1 MIKAYSKIRNKLL
14 FKYNTDEIID
24 ILDDLNEYSDNTND
38 DYIQNNADSITRNIK
53 QEYPPQKVL
62 HSKQN
67 LPILV
72 IGIFA
77 IVIFSIQFAL
87 FNDILNYYLFS
98 FIILFIELLLLQVF
112 FNSLVFK
119 TSDYIRNIAVD
130 NTSLKHLL
138 LMKSVQHIFIVFF
151 VFLAHNIL
159 KLFSFVQSDF
169 GILIMDSIII
179 LLIIYSLIGIYKN
192 VKLLFISS
200 YNYLY
205 LTMFSATSLAV
216 YLTIWNFNK
225 VTLIEGKTLFDV
237 LIIANVYAFTA
248 FLLNACILKI
258 FITKNRKRSIN
269 E

>member
-14 FKYNTDEIID
+14 FKYNNDEIID

-53 QEYPPQKVL
+53 QEYPPQNVS

-67 LPILV
+67 LPILF
-72 IGIFA
+72 IGILGV
-77 IVIFSIQFAL
+77 VIFFIQFAL
-87 FNDILNYYLFS
+87 FNDVFNYYLFS
-98 FIILFIELLLLQVF
+98 FILLFTELLLLQVF

-119 TSDYIRNIAVD
+119 TSEYIKNIATD
-130 NTSLKHLL
+130 NTSLKSLL
-138 LMKSVQHIFIVFF
+138 LEKSIQHIVLIFV
-151 VFLAHNIL
+151 VFLVHNML
-159 KLFSFVQSDF
+159 KLFNFVQSDF

-179 LLIIYSLIGIYKN
+179 ILIIYSLIKIYNN

-225 VTLIEGKTLFDV
+225 VTLLEGKTLLHV